1 MMVAG
6 AAVIGVPRAQAVS
19 LSVNAPVQVA
29 AGWMRAAGHYDSG
42 TAEPTFQVVARCGIG
57 SSNVRVLYGM
67 QIVPTESALW
77 LDLPGTPDRLG
88 PADLPCET
96 PEVSLEMLVDTK
108 VVARAAFPRRERGSA
123 SQPNFAAN
131 EQAASLPEPQRRLR
145 LDEEKYERPG
155 GGRTE
160 SGVAL
165 TLGTRASLQLNL
177 TRTAQPPMMGHADDN
192 GVLARLRIG
201 F

>member
-1 MMVAG
+1 MVVAG
-6 AAVIGVPRAQAVS
+6 AAVIGVARAQAVS

-29 AGWMRAAGHYDSG
+29 AGWMRAAGHYNSG

-57 SSNVRVLYGM
+57 SSDVRVLYGM
-67 QIVPTESALW
+67 QVVPAESALW

-123 SQPNFAAN
+123 SRPTAAN
-131 EQAASLPEPQRRLR
+131 EQAASLPEPQRRLQ
-145 LDEEKYERPG
+145 LDEQKYERPG

-165 TLGTRASLQLNL
+165 SLGTHASIQLNL

>member
-1 MMVAG
+1 MVVAG
-6 AAVIGVPRAQAVS
+6 AGVMGVPGGRAVS
-19 LSVNAPVQVA
+19 LGVNAPVQVI
-29 AGWMRAAGHYDSG
+29 AGWMRAAGHYGSG
-42 TAEPTFQVVARCGIG
+42 AAEPTFQVVARCGIG
-57 SSNVRVLYGM
+57 SGDVRGLYGM
-67 QIVPTESALW
+67 QVVPAESALW

-123 SQPNFAAN
+123 SRLTAPN
-131 EQAASLPEPQRRLR
+131 EQAASLPEPPRRLP
-145 LDEEKYERPG
+145 LDGQRCDSPR

-160 SGVAL
+160 SGVPL
-165 TLGTRASLQLNL
+165 PLGTHASVQLNL
-177 TRTAQPPMMGHADDN
+177 PRTAQPPMMGHANDD
-192 GVLARLRIG
+192 GVLARLRVG